1 MFAPKGTKVENA
13 APSITQ
19 SLRCATPGAPF
30 TFRSQSQINHIAVLA
45 LIFQGAPRLIAK
57 FLNTLSKLS

>member
-13 APSITQ
+13 ASSITQ

-30 TFRSQSQINHIAVLA
+30 TLRSQSQINHIAMLA
-45 LIFQGAPRLIAK
+45 FILHGAPRFIAK
-57 FLNTLSKLS
+57 LLNML